1 MEVSLD
7 DWFKCTANV
16 VVTEE
21 DRSIQNIMRME
32 FPLSDPRG
40 TLVRPGKIK
49 REQTGMVWYETIL
62 VPVYDINEPT
72 I

>member
-1 MEVSLD
+1 MEVNLD
-7 DWFKCTANV
+7 DWCKCTTNG

-21 DRSIQNIMRME
+21 DRSIQNIMRTE

-49 REQTGMVWYETIL
+49 REQNGIVWYEIIL